1 RRRQR
6 RCRARLPHRRFRRTH
21 QRRHRLP
28 GRSPAQIGLTI
39 GPTETRMS
47 TVTPLPSRPD
57 PVVRARELGPAIEA
71 AANEIERSMEIPEP
85 LISRL
90 HESRLFRMLLPRS
103 VGGDQLEPWIYLAA
117 VEEIARH
124 DGSVGWNLFV
134 ANSSALIAP
143 FISEE

>member
-1 RRRQR
+1 
-6 RCRARLPHRRFRRTH
+6 
-21 QRRHRLP
+21 
-28 GRSPAQIGLTI
+28 
-39 GPTETRMS
+39 
-47 TVTPLPSRPD
+47 
-57 PVVRARELGPAIEA
+57 VRARELGPAIEA

-90 HESRLFRMLLPRS
+90 HESRLFRMLLPLS

-143 FISEE
+143 FISLEAARHIYADPRSLISW